1 MTAIGS
7 VAGTGG
13 GMRAGGSGMNMQED
27 SVSKNIKNQIA
38 NAQKKLQELSSD
50 ENMTPEEKRK
60 RRQEIQQEIAAL
72 NQQLRQHQ
80 IEQRKEKQK
89 EVSMD
94 DTSGRSR
101 KAAKEESMGSGLSKT
116 GMQAMI
122 SADSSIKQAK
132 VQGGIAT
139 KMEGRAGVLEVEIK
153 LDKNRGGN
161 TSHKEEELADVKEK
175 AQAAESSQLSSL
187 ADARKTMK
195 EAAEAERAAGSKAE
209 TAENKSKKTDK
220 SAEGKD
226 KEEGITENKADSDES
241 RADKEIFT
249 EKADGTENQA
259 AESAVSRLA
268 PYKSVDVRL

>member
-1 MTAIGS
+1 MAAIGG
-7 VAGTGG
+7 VTGTNG
-13 GMRAGGSGMNMQED
+13 GMQAGASGMNMQED

-80 IEQRKEKQK
+80 IEQRKERQK
-89 EVSMD
+89 DASMD
-94 DTSGRSR
+94 DKSGESR
-101 KAAKEESMGSGLSKT
+101 KAAKQESMESGLSKT
-116 GMQAMI
+116 SMQAMI

-132 VQGGIAT
+132 VQGGVAA
-139 KMEGRAGVLEVEIK
+139 KLEGKAAVLEIEMK
-153 LDKNRGGN
+153 LDGSRGGN
-161 TSHKEEELADVKEK
+161 TSHKKEEVEDLKEK

-187 ADARKTMK
+187 ADARKTME
-195 EAAEAERAAGSKAE
+195 EAAEADRAADSKAE

-226 KEEGITENKADSDES
+226 KEEGITENKADGEES
-241 RADKEIFT
+241 RANKEIFA
-249 EKADGTENQA
+249 EKADGTEIQTT
-259 AESAVSRLA
+259 ESAVSRLVS
-268 PYKSVDVRL
+268 YTSVDVRL